1 MRVMFGPWLPD
12 QPVLDLA
19 GVLVA
24 QNVTPQLEGYGPWP
38 GAAVVSDALTSRCQG
53 AFACKGSDGTV
64 YNFAGDVA
72 KLYKASA
79 TAGLVT
85 WGDVTRAAGGAY
97 AVAAN
102 AFWEFTQF
110 GDYVIACNGTDN
122 PQKFILGTSSQFA
135 SLSGSAPVAS
145 HVATIRD
152 FVVFGNLTGA
162 PARVKW
168 SAFNNAED
176 YNAAPATTQSDYQ
189 DLIAEGQTIQRIIGG
204 EYGVILTDRSL
215 WTMRYVGS
223 DVIWQFDEVE
233 KDTGCHAPGSV
244 AKSGENIFYL
254 SPRGFMMWNG
264 QQSIPIGAE
273 KVDRYFLD
281 DLDPAYRLRISAA
294 IDPINKL
301 YVVSYAGP
309 SNGGVNTKLMIYSWV
324 ADKWATAVYS
334 HEYIWVSAGLGFTLD
349 QITSSL
355 DALPY
360 SLDDPYWQ
368 GGARTLS
375 GFTTTIPGVVA
386 AHKMFTWNGAAMTA
400 TITTGDGQLNPDGRA
415 FINTVAPVVT
425 GYSGSVGVTL
435 SYRDNLSNKAT
446 ALAAQNIDAFQRTRW
461 RNQARYHRLT
471 VTAAGGFDHMRG
483 ADVAFKAAGVR

>member
-24 QNVTPQLEGYGPWP
+24 QNVTPQLEGYGSWP
-38 GAAVVSDALTSRCQG
+38 SAAVVSDALSARCQG

-64 YNFAGDVA
+64 YNFAGDA
-72 KLYKASA
+72 TKLYRASA
-79 TAGLVT
+79 TAGMVT
-85 WGDVTRAAGGAY
+85 WGDVSRVAGGAY
-97 AVAAN
+97 TINAN
-102 AFWEFTQF
+102 QFWEWTQF
-110 GDYVIACNGTDN
+110 GDNVIACNGADN
-122 PQKFILGTSSQFA
+122 PQVYTLGTSSNFT
-135 SLSGSAPVAS
+135 SLSGSAPVAYR
-145 HVATIRD
+145 VATVRD

-162 PARVKW
+162 PGRLKW
-168 SAFNNAED
+168 SAFNNSLD
-176 YNAAPATTQSDYQ
+176 YNAAPSTTQSDFQ
-189 DLIAEGQTIQRIIGG
+189 DLIGEGQSVQKIVGG
-204 EYGVILTDRSL
+204 DYGVVLTDRSL

-223 DVIWQFDEVE
+223 DVIFQFDEAE
-233 KDTGCHAPGSV
+233 KDTGCYAPGSV

-273 KVDRYFLD
+273 KVDRYFLA

-294 IDPINKL
+294 IDPIRKL
-301 YVVSYAGP
+301 YVVSYPGP
-309 SNGGVNTKLMIYSWV
+309 SNGGVSTKLMVYSWV
-324 ADKWATAVYS
+324 ADKWSQVVYS

-355 DALPY
+355 DSLEY

-368 GGARTLS
+368 GGARVLS
-375 GFTTTIPGVVA
+375 GFTAGTVP
-386 AHKMFTWNGAAMTA
+386 HKMFTWNGSAMTA
-400 TITTGDGQLNPDGRA
+400 TVTTGDGQLNPDGRA

-425 GYSGSVGVTL
+425 TYSGSVGVAL
-435 SYRDNLSNKAT
+435 GYRDNLSVKST
-446 ALAAQNIDAFQRTRW
+446 TLTAQNIDAFQRTRW

-471 VTAAGGFDHMRG
+471 ITAAGGFDHMRG
-483 ADVAFKAAGVR
+483 ADVAFKPAGVR